1 MQSLD
6 VFVGYDKAEP
16 VAYHVCCESL
26 ISNSSKPLNIH
37 PLYLPQLEMS
47 LPKSKE
53 GYPPSNG
60 FIYSRFLVPELM
72 SYTGKALFIDG
83 DMVIEGD
90 VAELFDMD
98 MANLAVRVVKHD
110 YTPSRNI
117 KYLGSKNEP
126 YPRKNWSS
134 VILWNCGY
142 YPNRQITRE
151 LLGKAHGSF
160 LHRFQWLDDHEI
172 GELPKEWNVLC
183 DEPNQAKNPKLVH
196 YTNGT
201 PCFDEFKNCE
211 YSALWHETRRSMNS
225 HLETIS

>member
-1 MQSLD
+1 M
-6 VFVGYDKAEP
+6 
-16 VAYHVCCESL
+16 AYHVCCESL
-26 ISNSSKPLNIH
+26 ISNSSKPLVIH
-37 PLYLPQLEMS
+37 PLYLSQLEMS
-47 LPKSKE
+47 LPRSKE

-83 DMVIEGD
+83 DMVVTGD

-98 MANLAVRVVKHD
+98 MAGLGVRVVKHD
-110 YTPSRNI
+110 YKPSLSV
-117 KYLGSKNEP
+117 KYLGATNEA

-183 DEPNQAKNPKLVH
+183 DENNQAENPKLYH
-196 YTNGT
+196 WTNGS
-201 PCFDEFKNCE
+201 PCFDEFKDSQ
-211 YSALWHETRRSMNS
+211 YSEIWHKWHKSMNSYLTANHS
-225 HLETIS
+225 HLETNS